1 MFFLIYLPRNISFT
15 LNKLLKTMKIK
26 NIEESQLIKAI
37 LILNDMA
44 VSVFSFWLAL
54 GFIKGSDALFS
65 LNSTQRVFIVL
76 TALTVFPAFI
86 IAPPLFIKRF
96 IHKDHIL
103 SRVLF
108 MCTIQVILLFALN
121 GILDFPE
128 GSGLILLLGYFVF
141 FILLTCERIVLHYLL
156 RQHFFSGQGQRN
168 VIFVGH
174 PTSLEDIYETLKD
187 KSLGYKIKGIFT
199 RKPIPES
206 MQIDN
211 LGHRTKVVNY
221 LKDHPE
227 ITDLYLVPDS
237 DYIAETREIYR
248 YCENHLIRF
257 YALPVFMEFLE
268 KNMTLSKIGN
278 TTLLSARKEPLQD
291 PFNRLLK
298 RSFDILIS
306 GLFLLTI
313 FPWIYIVVALI
324 IKHQSPGPV
333 FFKQKRN
340 GLDGKEF
347 FCLKF
352 RSMHVNK
359 DADRVQA
366 TEHDPRKFKFGDIMR
381 RTNID
386 ELPQFI
392 NVFCGSM
399 SMVGPRPHM
408 LLHTQE
414 YSQLI
419 NRYMV
424 RHWVKPGITGWAQ
437 VQGFRGETKTL
448 VQMENRVKADIWYV
462 ENWTFFLDLK
472 IMWKTFYNM
481 IKHNEKNAY

>member
-1 MFFLIYLPRNISFT
+1 
-15 LNKLLKTMKIK
+15 MKIK
-26 NIEESQLIKAI
+26 NIEDSQLVKAI
-37 LILNDMA
+37 IIINDMI
-44 VSVFSFWLAL
+44 VSAFSYSLAL
-54 GFIKGSDALFS
+54 DLVDGFDALTDWNFPHK
-65 LNSTQRVFIVL
+65 VFMVL
-76 TALTVFPAFI
+76 AALTILPSFAL
-86 IAPPLFIKRF
+86 APPLFMQRF
-96 IHKDHIL
+96 IHKDNIL
-103 SRVLF
+103 SRSLF
-108 MCTIQVILLFALN
+108 MCSIQVVLLFALN
-121 GILDFPE
+121 NVFKLSIC
-128 GSGLILLLGYFVF
+128 SNQILILGYIIFFV
-141 FILLTCERIVLHYLL
+141 LLTCERIILHYLL
-156 RQHFFSGQGQRN
+156 KQHFFTGKGLRN

-174 PTSLEDIYETLKD
+174 PTSFEDIYETLKD
-187 KSLGYKIKGIFT
+187 KSLGYSIKGIFT
-199 RKPIPES
+199 RREIPEN
-206 MQIDN
+206 MDIKN
-211 LGHRTKVVNY
+211 LGHRTKVVTY
-221 LKDHPE
+221 LETHPE

-237 DYIAETREIYR
+237 DYFTETREIYK

-257 YALPVFMEFLE
+257 YALPVFMEFLR
-268 KNMTLSKIGN
+268 KNMTLTKIGN
-278 TTLLSARKEPLQD
+278 TTLLSARREPLQD
-291 PFNRLLK
+291 PFNRLCK
-298 RSFDILIS
+298 RAFDVLVS

-313 FPWIYIVVALI
+313 FPWIFIIVAII
-324 IKHQSPGPV
+324 IKHQSPGPI

-347 FCLKF
+347 YCLKF

-359 DADRVQA
+359 DADRIQA
-366 TEHDPRKFKFGDIMR
+366 TENDPRKFKFGDLMR

-392 NVFCGSM
+392 NVFFGTM

-408 LLHTQE
+408 LLHTKE

-448 VQMENRVKADIWYV
+448 DQMEKRVKADIWYV

-472 IMWKTFYNM
+472 IMWRTFYNM